1 MQTKPWTTRVS
12 ASIMALLLLGGCTQT
27 TASKDQA
34 EDDEGTAATASAE
47 QPAAEPAVVTAPK
60 VMRDDA
66 VKQATAVAPLP
77 DVTEPSAKPGDAP
90 DLPEGELPLEAPI
103 DSGQSMPK
111 VFFTEQHAQTCKV
124 FTGDQFP
131 ALELSDLDG
140 QSRDFG
146 DLLGK
151 KLTIIVFWS
160 SKLPTSVE
168 ELADLQKRFLSEF
181 GEQGVSAVAVNV
193 GDEPA
198 LAKEFAQQSGATYP
212 QLADPQR
219 QAFAKVATEK
229 LPRTYLLDASGKIL
243 WFDMEYSR
251 TTRQQLLSAIR
262 YSLAR
267 ETIATAR
274 RAQLF

>member
-1 MQTKPWTTRVS
+1 MQTKPWTIRVS
-12 ASIMALLLLGGCTQT
+12 ASIVALLLLGGCTQS

-34 EDDEGTAATASAE
+34 ENDEGTAATASAE
-47 QPAAEPAVVTAPK
+47 QPAAEQPAAEQPAAEPAIATVPK

-77 DVTEPSAKPGDAP
+77 AVTEPPSKPGDLL
-90 DLPEGELPLEAPI
+90 DLPVGQLPLEAPI
-103 DSGQSMPK
+103 DSGQSMPQ
-111 VFFTEQHAQTCKV
+111 VAFTEQHAQTCRV

-131 ALELSDLDG
+131 ALELSGLDG

-146 DLLGK
+146 DLLGE

-193 GDEPA
+193 GDEPT

-262 YSLAR
+262 YSLG
-267 ETIATAR
+267 EKP
-274 RAQLF
+274 